1 MSSSKALLIA
11 FLCAL
16 GSLTSV
22 GELSAQECLQP
33 KEALA
38 LAFPKAEI
46 SRESLTLTKKQRKAI
61 ETAAGR
67 KLASARVRPY
77 RAMLEGKC
85 VGTAYFDTRKVR
97 SKAQTLM
104 IAISPAGIV
113 QRIEVLRFDEPR
125 EYRAPAKWL
134 AQIPGKGL
142 SDALKIK
149 GEVRNLTGATL
160 TAHATLHAVREALAI
175 QAELY
180 PPPKPEPKPRPKPKP
195 DPEPKPKPTSS
206 AIKADGN
213 SR

>member
-1 MSSSKALLIA
+1 MSSKKTLLAALLCA
-11 FLCAL
+11 FS
-16 GSLTSV
+16 SLTSV
-22 GELSAQECLQP
+22 GELSAQDCLQP

-61 ETAAGR
+61 EAAAGN

-77 RAMLEGKC
+77 RALLDGKC

-104 IAISPAGIV
+104 IAVSPEGIV

-134 AQIPGKGL
+134 AQLPGKSL

-149 GEVRNLTGATL
+149 GEIRNLTGATL
-160 TAHATLHAVREALAI
+160 TAHATLHAVRETLAI
-175 QAELY
+175 HAELY
-180 PPPKPEPKPRPKPKP
+180 PKPQPKPEPKPEPGPKPAP
-195 DPEPKPKPTSS
+195 IPV
-206 AIKADGN
+206 
-213 SR
+213 

>member
-1 MSSSKALLIA
+1 MFSSKTVLLA
-11 FLCAL
+11 VLCTL
-16 GSLTSV
+16 SSLIPIS
-22 GELSAQECLQP
+22 ELQAQECLQP

-38 LAFPKAEI
+38 LAYPKAEI
-46 SRESLTLTKKQRKAI
+46 SRASLTLTKKQRKSI
-61 ETAAGR
+61 EAAAGK

-77 RAMLEGKC
+77 RAMRDGKC

-104 IAISPAGIV
+104 IAISPEGLV

-134 AQIPGKGL
+134 AQLPGKGL

-175 QAELY
+175 HAELY
-180 PPPKPEPKPRPKPKP
+180 PKPEPKPEPTPQPDPQPTPKPKP
-195 DPEPKPKPTSS
+195 KP
-206 AIKADGN
+206 I
-213 SR
+213 